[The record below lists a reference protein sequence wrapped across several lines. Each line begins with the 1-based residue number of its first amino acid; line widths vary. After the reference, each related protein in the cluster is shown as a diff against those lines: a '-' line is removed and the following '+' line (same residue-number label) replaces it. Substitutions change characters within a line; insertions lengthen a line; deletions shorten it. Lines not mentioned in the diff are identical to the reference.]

1 VDFTQL
7 RYFHEVVRAGSIRG
21 ASDRLRV
28 APSALSR
35 QIQQLEHQVGM
46 PLFERHTRGMRLTE
60 AGEIYALHAQLVMM
74 DADRAR
80 SELAAL
86 RGLER
91 GGVKL
96 VVVEGI
102 VSNYLLEAIATF
114 RAVHPDISFELLV
127 TGTSDVVAA
136 VRSGDA
142 DIGIA
147 FNARPDPQV
156 DFLFHLDDEVRAI
169 CLPDHPLTIPKQV
182 SLRDVFRYPVALPIT
197 SFGIR
202 ALVEECCRIERL
214 KVTPAL
220 VTNSIDGLRA
230 FARAG
235 LGVALITGMSCKQ
248 EVAAGEL
255 ASISL
260 AEPQLRSA
268 SIEVMVLGGR
278 RLPVAVSA
286 FLGDLRKIAEARA
299 AAAA

>member
-1 VDFTQL
+1 MDFTQL
-7 RYFHEVVRAGSIRG
+7 RYFHEVVRAGSIRA

-35 QIQQLEHQVGM
+35 QIQQLEHQVAM

-60 AGEIYALHAQLVMM
+60 AGEIYALHAKLVMM
-74 DADRAR
+74 DAERAR

-86 RGLER
+86 KGLER

-102 VSNYLLEAIATF
+102 VSNYLLEAIAAF

-136 VRSGDA
+136 VRNGDA

-147 FNARPDPQV
+147 FNAQPDPQV
-156 DFLFHLDDEVRAI
+156 DFLFQLDDEVCAI
-169 CLPDHPLTIPKQV
+169 CQPGHGLTTLPQV
-182 SLRDVFRYPVALPIT
+182 SLREVFLYPVAMPIT

-202 ALVEECCRIERL
+202 ALVEECCRVERL

-235 LGVALITGMSCKQ
+235 LGVALITGLSCKQ
-248 EVAAGEL
+248 EVAAGDL
-255 ASISL
+255 ASVRL

-286 FLGDLRKIAEARA
+286 FVGDLRRVAEARGVR
-299 AAAA
+299 